1 MLNRKING
9 NHVAQE
15 NTRSVSTILLVEDE
29 LNIAKLFNY
38 NLTKAGFKCEVAN
51 NGREGLEMAE
61 KIRPDLILSDVMMP
75 EVDGYEFRKSLL
87 ENPELKQIPFVF
99 LTAKGEEDD
108 VLHGYDL
115 EIEDYIIKTSSPKV
129 VIAKVSAILKSLERE
144 RVKVV
149 DEVQKAADT
158 MGTKVVPE
166 EFPQFE
172 GFSIKHWH
180 MPFKNIPGG
189 DFIDYFTL
197 DEDNIAIILGDV
209 MGKRWGAWY
218 FAVAYAG
225 YVRSAARFV
234 LESSN
239 DYQPSHILNKVN
251 ESVFKDERIA
261 EVFITLSIIILDKK
275 NKTARYSGAGD
286 LPLIYKSGKVDR
298 IISKGVLLGF
308 SKSGEYEDVEIQL
321 NDGDE
326 LFLVTDGITEARN
339 KEGVLYGE
347 EKLMEFIGGLNPDQD
362 SLEQMQKEIFEYT
375 GGEMD
380 DDVSVIAVKL
390 L

>member
-1 MLNRKING
+1 MT
-9 NHVAQE
+9 QE
-15 NTRSVSTILLVEDE
+15 NTKSLITILLVEDE
-29 LNIAKLFNY
+29 FNIAKLFNY
-38 NLTKAGFKCEVAN
+38 NLTKAGFRCEVAG
-51 NGREGLEMAE
+51 NGREGYELAE
-61 KIRPDLILSDVMMP
+61 KIRPDLIISDVMMP
-75 EVDGYEFRKSLL
+75 EVDGYEFRRLLL
-87 ENPELKQIPFVF
+87 ENAELKQIPFVF
-99 LTAKGEEDD
+99 LTAKGEEEDI
-108 VLHGYDL
+108 LQGFDL

-129 VIAKVSAILKSLERE
+129 VIAKVSAILKSLEKE

-149 DEVQKAADT
+149 DEVQRAADS

-172 GFSIKHWH
+172 GFQIKHWH
-180 MPFKNIPGG
+180 MPFKNVPGG
-189 DFIDYFTL
+189 DFIDYFKL
-197 DEDNIAIILGDV
+197 NDDNIAIILGDV

-239 DYQPSHILNKVN
+239 DYQPSHILQKVN
-251 ESVFKDERIA
+251 DSVFKDERIA

-286 LPLIYKSGKVDR
+286 LPLIFKSKEVKR
-298 IISKGVLLGF
+298 IVSTGVLLGF
-308 SKSGEYEDVEIQL
+308 SKSGEYEDIEL
-321 NDGDE
+321 KLESGDE

-339 KEGVLYGE
+339 KSGELYGE
-347 EKLMEFIGGLNPDQD
+347 ERLMQFIGGLDHDSD
-362 SLEQMQKEIFEYT
+362 SLEQLQKEIFDYT

-380 DDVSVIAVKL
+380 DDVSVIAVKVL
-390 L
+390 

>member
-1 MLNRKING
+1 M
-9 NHVAQE
+9 AQE
-15 NTRSVSTILLVEDE
+15 NTKSLSTILLVEDE
-29 LNIAKLFNY
+29 FNIAKLFNY
-38 NLTKAGFKCEVAN
+38 NLTKAGFRCEVAS
-51 NGREGLEMAE
+51 NGREGYELAE
-61 KIRPDLILSDVMMP
+61 KIRPDLIISDVMMP
-75 EVDGYEFRKSLL
+75 EVDGYEFRKLLL
-87 ENPELKQIPFVF
+87 ENAELKQIPFVF
-99 LTAKGEEDD
+99 LTAKGEEEDI
-108 VLHGYDL
+108 LQGFDL

-129 VIAKVSAILKSLERE
+129 VIAKVSAILKSLEKE

-149 DEVQKAADT
+149 DEVQRAADS

-172 GFSIKHWH
+172 GFQIKHWH
-180 MPFKNIPGG
+180 MPFKNVPGG
-189 DFIDYFTL
+189 DFIDYFKL
-197 DEDNIAIILGDV
+197 NDDNIAIIMGDV

-239 DYQPSHILNKVN
+239 DYQPSHILQKVN
-251 ESVFKDERIA
+251 DSVFKDERIA

-286 LPLIYKSGKVDR
+286 LPLIFKSKEVKR
-298 IISKGVLLGF
+298 IVSTGVLLGF
-308 SKSGEYEDVEIQL
+308 SKSGEYEDIEL
-321 NDGDE
+321 KLESGDE

-339 KEGVLYGE
+339 KAGELYGE
-347 EKLMEFIGGLNPDQD
+347 ERLMQFIGRLDRDSD
-362 SLEQMQKEIFEYT
+362 SLEQLQKEIFNYT

-380 DDVSVIAVKL
+380 DDVSVIAVKVL
-390 L
+390 